1 MLDLNARE
9 GGVEGEAEPGVWLG
23 GNGAGTGV
31 RADFSDTRWSV
42 VLRAGG
48 AGDGEE
54 RRRAMEELC
63 RRYWPPIYAWLRHQ
77 GHSAHDAE
85 DLVQSLFEEILGG
98 EVLAGLERDR
108 GRFRSFLIA
117 LAKNRAVDEYRRR
130 RAEKRGGRVV
140 MVVLDQEMGEA
151 LAASAREGDS
161 PEVAFD
167 RNWAKVV
174 IGGAMEELEANYEA
188 AGRGELFRVL
198 RPVLFGA
205 TGEGGYEAM
214 GAALAMSRGAVA
226 MSVKRLRERFGE
238 LVAQRVADTVG
249 GAGEVREEVRYLLSL
264 FANG

>member
-1 MLDLNARE
+1 
-9 GGVEGEAEPGVWLG
+9 
-23 GNGAGTGV
+23 
-31 RADFSDTRWSV
+31 
-42 VLRAGG
+42 
-48 AGDGEE
+48 
-54 RRRAMEELC
+54 MEELC

-140 MVVLDQEMGEA
+140 MVVLDQELGEA
-151 LAASAREGDS
+151 LAASTREGDS

-167 RNWAKVV
+167 RNWARAV
-174 IGGAMEELEANYEA
+174 IGGALEELAANYEA

-205 TGEGGYEAM
+205 AGEGGYEAM
-214 GAALAMSRGAVA
+214 GAALGMSRGAVA